1 MKNANLDKE
10 GKNLDIFENHNSKHP
25 KETEEGLKRIYE
37 RFKKTELKAKEADL
51 KSAEEDLEK
60 DKKNHN
66 FVQFKRPAMKYFRNL
81 IKNNPLSAQI
91 FSFLTEYMDYRN
103 AVVCSS
109 KVLEE
114 YFEVSRT
121 SIYRALKQ
129 LETSNFLLIG
139 KSGNTN
145 VFTINPEIVWSSYAN
160 AKRFC
165 EFQGTIFMTE
175 TENKDL
181 EVKARRFKEII
192 EKEKKVASQ

>member
-1 MKNANLDKE
+1 M
-10 GKNLDIFENHNSKHP
+10 
-25 KETEEGLKRIYE
+25 KETNENECQVTLERIRE
-37 RFKKTELKAKEADL
+37 RFKDTNL
-51 KSAEEDLEK
+51 KSQETEDRAQEEI

-81 IKNNPLSAQI
+81 IKESPLSAQI
-91 FSFLTEYMDYRN
+91 FSFLTEYMDFRN

-121 SIYRALKQ
+121 SVYRALKF
-129 LETSNFLLIG
+129 LEQKHFLIIG
-139 KSGNTN
+139 KSGSTN

-160 AKRFC
+160 NKRYC

-175 TENKDL
+175 TENRDL
-181 EVKARRFKEII
+181 EIKARKFKEII
-192 EKEKKVASQ
+192 EREKERKVV